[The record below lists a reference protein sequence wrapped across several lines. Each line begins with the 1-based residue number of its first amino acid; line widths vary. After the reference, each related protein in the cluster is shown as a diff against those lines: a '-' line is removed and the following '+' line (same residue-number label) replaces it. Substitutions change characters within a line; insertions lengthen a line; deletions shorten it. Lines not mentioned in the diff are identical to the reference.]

1 MDDSPTS
8 ILAIVGVV
16 VSVGG
21 SILAVINHTRFRS
34 MCCGKKLEVSFDVEK
49 TTPIERQEKIDAKGC
64 YCLCCLLFG

>member
-1 MDDSPTS
+1 MDNSPTG

-21 SILAVINHTRFRS
+21 SILAVINHTRMRS

-49 TTPIERQEKIDAKGC
+49 TTPPGSVERHEGLKITAPKEQV
-64 YCLCCLLFG
+64 